1 MSQAFP
7 PWPHY
12 GEDEIAAVSRVLRSG
27 KVNYWTGE
35 EGRAFEREFAE
46 SVHCTHAVALMNG
59 TVALEL
65 AIHALEIPAGSE
77 IITSPRTF
85 VASASCAVARGCIP
99 VFADVDPDSGN
110 ITAESIEKV
119 ITPRTKAIIAVHL
132 AGWPCDMDP
141 ILELAQKQDLK
152 VIEDC
157 AQATGATY
165 KGRPVGSLGH
175 AGCFSFCQDK
185 IITTGG
191 EGGMLTTNDERV
203 WRRAWEYKDH
213 GKSWDAVYN
222 RAHAPGYRWL
232 HESFGS
238 NFRMTEIQAAIGRI
252 QLRKLPDW
260 LRIRRANMNV
270 LFEDLMSCPA
280 LRIPRPGPDCGHA
293 AYKAYVYLR
302 PEQLKEGWTRDRIM
316 VELNTQGIP
325 CFSGSCSEVY
335 REKAFTRASLGPAA
349 PLPVAQTL
357 GETSLMFQVHP
368 GLESADL
375 AQRSAILLETL
386 GKAAS

>member
-1 MSQAFP
+1 MSQVFP

-12 GEDEIAAVSRVLRSG
+12 GEDEIEAVTRVLRSG

-35 EGRAFEREFAE
+35 EGRAFEREYAE
-46 SVHCTHAVALMNG
+46 SVQCTHAVALMNG

-85 VASASCAVARGCIP
+85 IASASCAVARGCIP

-110 ITAESIEKV
+110 ITAKSIEKV

-141 ILELAQKQDLK
+141 ILELAQKHDLR

-165 KGRPVGSLGH
+165 RGRPVGGLGH
-175 AGCFSFCQDK
+175 VGCFSFCQDK

-222 RAHAPGYRWL
+222 REHAPGFRWL
-232 HESFGS
+232 HESFGT
-238 NFRMTEIQAAIGRI
+238 NFRMTEIQAAIGRV

-260 LRIRRANMNV
+260 LRIRRANMNT
-270 LFEDLMSCPA
+270 LFDALVDHPA
-280 LRIPRPGPDCGHA
+280 LRIPRPGPGMGHA
-293 AYKAYVYLR
+293 AYKAYIYLK
-302 PEQLKEGWTRDRIM
+302 PECLGKGWNRDRIM
-316 VELNTQGIP
+316 VALNDRGVPT
-325 CFSGSCSEVY
+325 FSGSCGEIY
-335 REKAFTRASLGPAA
+335 REKAFINSIFASNNK
-349 PLPVAQTL
+349 LPVAHTL
-357 GETSLMFQVHP
+357 GETSLMFLLHP
-368 GLESADL
+368 GLEIKVVEAWGSSIKTFL
-375 AQRSAILLETL
+375 RQELS
-386 GKAAS
+386 